1 MALRS
6 EGTNSQEGQPAMY
19 DRTILTNNYRNKF
32 SVQLSK

>member
-6 EGTNSQEGQPAMY
+6 EGTNSQEGHPAMY
-19 DRTILTNNYRNKF
+19 DRTILTNNYRKRF